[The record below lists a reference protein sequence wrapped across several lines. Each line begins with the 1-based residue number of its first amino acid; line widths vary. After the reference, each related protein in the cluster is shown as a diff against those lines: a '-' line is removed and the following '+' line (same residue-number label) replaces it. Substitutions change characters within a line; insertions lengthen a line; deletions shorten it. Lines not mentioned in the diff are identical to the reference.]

1 MQSSAAPSRR
11 DILLQDH
18 GLVSFLFTLTYA
30 TIFKSF
36 PNESSPFIFI
46 TCYLFQW
53 LHIHTGHTKAAENIL
68 AAPAV
73 SSSRQLQPEICGR
86 QGQCKGKRDL
96 LSEMV
101 CESENTFLSIS
112 RPVTQEIGSDPFSP
126 FVHLCVHFCFVVII
140 HCDLAMGVTLGKV
153 RKMGLL
159 KDTDKCRAWLGNLV
173 CFKLPSKLN
182 S

>member
-1 MQSSAAPSRR
+1 
-11 DILLQDH
+11 
-18 GLVSFLFTLTYA
+18 
-30 TIFKSF
+30 
-36 PNESSPFIFI
+36 
-46 TCYLFQW
+46 
-53 LHIHTGHTKAAENIL
+53 
-68 AAPAV
+68 
-73 SSSRQLQPEICGR
+73 
-86 QGQCKGKRDL
+86 
-96 LSEMV
+96 MV

-173 CFKLPSKLN
+173 CFKLNSQEASLRNCRCVDEQAFVSQGKEKRGIKLGKMDKSSNIN
-182 S
+182 SFTC